1 MAAILIVRHKQRDE
15 SHEDYDDRHG
25 YGARH
30 IL

>member
-1 MAAILIVRHKQRDE
+1 MAAILIFRHKQGDG
-15 SHEDYDDRHG
+15 SHEDYDDRDG